1 MNGKRTQAEIYNEI
15 SDIINDLKSAPARGL
30 RIQADPYMWQY
41 NPESKIFKAE
51 YPGILV
57 AVGNRTKAV
66 AVFGDTLNQ
75 VIRVIDGLDE
85 ELNHVKYA
93 TLSVEEFA
101 RDNKLSVDAV
111 AEALRH
117 LRYIDDVYTTVG
129 TFRIWPEDEDE
140 IHYVIEKL
148 RGKK

>member
-1 MNGKRTQAEIYNEI
+1 MNGKRTQAEIYNEL
-15 SDIINDLKSAPARGL
+15 SDVINDAKRVPARGL

-41 NPESKIFKAE
+41 NPESQVFKAK

-57 AVGNRTKAV
+57 AVDHLTKDTV
-66 AVFGDTLNQ
+66 VFGDTLNT
-75 VIRVIDGLDE
+75 VSRVIDGLND

-101 RDNKLSVDAV
+101 RENKLSVDAV

-117 LRYIDDVYTTVG
+117 LRYIDDVYTTVD
-129 TFRIWPEDEDE
+129 TFRVWPEDEDK
-140 IHYVIEKL
+140 IHCVIEKL

>member
-1 MNGKRTQAEIYNEI
+1 MNGKRTQAEIYNEL
-15 SDIINDLKSAPARGL
+15 SDVINDAKSAPARGL

-41 NPESKIFKAE
+41 NPESQIFRAE
-51 YPGILV
+51 YPGLLV
-57 AVGNRTKAV
+57 AVYNRTV
-66 AVFGDTLNQ
+66 AVFGNTLNQ
-75 VIRVIDGLDE
+75 VIRVIDGLDD

-101 RDNKLSVDAV
+101 RENKLSVDAV

-117 LRYIDDVYTTVG
+117 LGYIDDIYTTVD
-129 TFRIWPEDEDE
+129 TFRVWPEDDDE

-148 RGKK
+148 MGKK

>member
-1 MNGKRTQAEIYNEI
+1 MNGKRTQAEIYNEL
-15 SDIINDLKSAPARGL
+15 SDIINDVKGAHTRGL

-41 NPESKIFKAE
+41 NPELQIFKAE
-51 YPGILV
+51 YPGLLV
-57 AVGNRTKAV
+57 TVANRTKAV

-93 TLSVEEFA
+93 TLSAEEFA
-101 RDNKLSVDAV
+101 RENKLSVDAV

-117 LRYIDDVYTTVG
+117 LGYIDDVYTTVG
-129 TFRIWPEDEDE
+129 AFRVWPEDEDE

-148 RGKK
+148 MGKK

>member
-1 MNGKRTQAEIYNEI
+1 MNVRRTQAEIYNEL
-15 SDIINDLKSAPARGL
+15 SDIINDAQSAPKRGL

-41 NPESKIFKAE
+41 NPASKIFKAR
-51 YPGILV
+51 YPGLSV
-57 AVGNRTKAV
+57 AVDYQTKSV
-66 AVFGDTLNQ
+66 AVFGDTLNS

-85 ELNHVKYA
+85 ELKHVKYA
-93 TLSVEEFA
+93 TLSVQEFA
-101 RDNKLSVDAV
+101 RENKLSVDAV

-117 LRYIDDVYTTVG
+117 LGYVDDVYTNVG

-148 RGKK
+148 MGKK

>member
-1 MNGKRTQAEIYNEI
+1 MDGKRTQAEIYNEL
-15 SDIINDLKSAPARGL
+15 SDIINYVKSSPVRGL

-41 NPESKIFKAE
+41 NPELQIFRAE
-51 YPGILV
+51 YPGLLV
-57 AVGNRTKAV
+57 AVGYRMKSV

-75 VIRVIDGLDE
+75 VIRFIDGLDE

-101 RDNKLSVDAV
+101 RENNLSVDAV

-129 TFRIWPEDEDE
+129 TFRVWPEDEDE

-148 RGKK
+148 MGKK

>member
-1 MNGKRTQAEIYNEI
+1 MDGKRTQAEIYNEL
-15 SDIINDLKSAPARGL
+15 SDIIKDAKSAPTRGL

-41 NPESKIFKAE
+41 NPESQIFKAK
-51 YPGILV
+51 YPGLLV
-57 AVGNRTKAV
+57 AVDNQTGAV
-66 AVFGDTLNQ
+66 AVFGDTLNP

-101 RDNKLSVDAV
+101 RENKLSVGAV

-117 LRYIDDVYTTVG
+117 LGYIDDGYTTVE
-129 TFRIWPEDEDE
+129 TFRVWPEDEDE
-140 IHYVIEKL
+140 IHYAIEKL
-148 RGKK
+148 KGKK